1 MKRKLLAND
10 KAARRVPKKG
20 NFLDPLVAHMK
31 FFAQDLSHV
40 GYFHQQTL
48 TVAHDVDNLGGP
60 PQIQDDVNKFL
71 HCLHNGVMLLQ
82 LPVSLSFHLVR
93 KALVRP
99 VLLHNIPHQPLGDS
113 KFNGDF
119 CVALFRNSHAVD
131 NCRDGV
137 TGNFAIC
144 LRLP

>member
-1 MKRKLLAND
+1 MYRKLLTHN
-10 KAARRVPKKG
+10 KAARCITKVG
-20 NFLDPLVAHMK
+20 NLLDPLVAHVE

-40 GYFHQQTL
+40 GYFHQQIL
-48 TVAHDVDNLGGP
+48 PVSHDVDNLGGP
-60 PQIQDDVNKFL
+60 PQVQVVVYKFL
-71 HCLHNGVMLLQ
+71 NCLHNSVMFLQ
-82 LPVSLSFHLVR
+82 FSVSLSFHLVR
-93 KALVRP
+93 KTLVRP